1 MLVLSRK
8 VGERILIGDNVVV
21 EVLQVR
27 GGHVRLGISAPAE
40 VRIRREELLGPPPD
54 QPERGRRV
62 QPVGASPLPAGAS
75 SPTDATGAP
84 ARGRAS
90 SEVAPGA

>member
-27 GGHVRLGISAPAE
+27 GGHIRLGISAPAE
-40 VRIRREELLGPPPD
+40 VRIRREELPGPGPD
-54 QPERGRRV
+54 QLERGRRV
-62 QPVGASPLPAGAS
+62 QPPGPSPLPPGAS
-75 SPTDATGAP
+75 SPTDPTGAP
-84 ARGRAS
+84 PRHPAAP
-90 SEVAPGA
+90 ETAPGA